1 MGCDIICLQ
10 ETKKELFDQSFI
22 KKITLPLLIVLSSF
36 PQWVLQGGG
45 LLSFGKAVVSM
56 GMLL

>member
-1 MGCDIICLQ
+1 MGCNIICLQ

-22 KKITLPLLIVLSSF
+22 KKIALPLLIVLSSF
-36 PQWVLQGGG
+36 PQWVLQGG